1 MCVRQTRPASGL
13 WHFIQD
19 HVERP
24 ETHTV
29 PDVGPSSSRDS
40 KVRTTLRCPCSR
52 ASSEH
57 LLPAACPAAR
67 DDPRPT
73 FRDDKHAQRS
83 QEIRPH
89 HEPVS
94 GNPETPVLSLL
105 TRSPT
110 YSAGVTKVPGR
121 ADMSRLEEGAG
132 HAPQGRIDPSA
143 CSASTESVSPA
154 VGPSPAQ
161 GPIPP
166 AAPEVTEL
174 LRWAAHL
181 GKGEVRASVYPLLR
195 QSDGST
201 GRVSKPTSP
210 ILEIN

>member
-40 KVRTTLRCPCSR
+40 KVRTTLHCPCSR

-94 GNPETPVLSLL
+94 GNPETPVLSSLP
-105 TRSPT
+105 RSPT

-132 HAPQGRIDPSA
+132 HAPQGRIDPRRARPVQSL
-143 CSASTESVSPA
+143 SPRQS
-154 VGPSPAQ
+154 G
-161 GPIPP
+161 
-166 AAPEVTEL
+166 
-174 LRWAAHL
+174 
-181 GKGEVRASVYPLLR
+181 PLLR
-195 QSDGST
+195 RGPSHPLLLRSQNFSDGQ
-201 GRVSKPTSP
+201 PTSAKAR
-210 ILEIN
+210 